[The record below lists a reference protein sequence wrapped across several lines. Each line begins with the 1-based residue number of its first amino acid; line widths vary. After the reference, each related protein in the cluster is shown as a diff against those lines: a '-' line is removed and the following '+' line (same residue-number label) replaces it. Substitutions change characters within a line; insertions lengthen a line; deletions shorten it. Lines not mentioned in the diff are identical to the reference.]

1 MGLFSKKK
9 NGISETERKRL
20 WDGLAEFLRLN
31 FKPDEAPRADACGAS
46 APASM
51 NNAMLGAA
59 ATVAGARNEAVSAF
73 MMNAAMP
80 MAMQASMPADM
91 AQAYAEAAETVE
103 DAAESAGAAVAEICE
118 EAEEVTESAEEKA
131 AETEEEELA
140 ALAENAAEDAAHS
153 FPVSPETLKYKERK
167 SGISLLRKKSMRRED
182 ACYGAASKEERAD
195 AAQFDKADVMQMMS
209 MDMMRDEAAPSM
221 KETAAKSAA
230 KKRSLT
236 DVVAQVGET
245 WQQSLLRKIDEKGF
259 SDSEVYKRAGLDRKL
274 FSKIRCNEAYQP
286 KKSTAVAF
294 ALALQL
300 SLDETRD
307 MLSRA
312 GYALSPSS
320 RFDLIVEYF
329 IENDVFDIDTINEA
343 LFDHGEALLGA

>member
-31 FKPDEAPRADACGAS
+31 FKPDEAPHADACGAS

-80 MAMQASMPADM
+80 MAMQAVMPADM
-91 AQAYAEAAETVE
+91 SQAYAEVAETAE
-103 DAAESAGAAVAEICE
+103 DAAETAEEAVAEICE
-118 EAEEVTESAEEKA
+118 EAEEVAEA
-131 AETEEEELA
+131 SEEELA
-140 ALAENAAEDAAHS
+140 EQAEDAAEDAANS
-153 FPVSPETLKYKERK
+153 FPVSPERLKYKERK
-167 SGISLLRKKSMRRED
+167 AGISMLRKKSMRREN

-209 MDMMRDEAAPSM
+209 MDMMRDEAAPSK
-221 KETAAKSAA
+221 KETVGKAEA

-236 DVVAQVGET
+236 DVVSQVGET

-343 LFDHGEALLGA
+343 LYDHGEALLGA

>member
-80 MAMQASMPADM
+80 MAMQAAMPADTS
-91 AQAYAEAAETVE
+91 QVYAEAAETAE
-103 DAAESAGAAVAEICE
+103 DAAEIAEETFAEICE
-118 EAEEVTESAEEKA
+118 EAEEVTATAEEAVAEVCDASEDVAEAA
-131 AETEEEELA
+131 AEEVVEAAEKKAVETAEANFAEVCDAAEEVTEAAEEELA
-140 ALAENAAEDAAHS
+140 ELAGEAAEDAAHS

-167 SGISLLRKKSMRRED
+167 AGISLLRKKSMRREN

-209 MDMMRDEAAPSM
+209 MDMMRDEDAPSK
-221 KETAAKSAA
+221 KETVGKAEA

-236 DVVAQVGET
+236 DVVSQVGET

-259 SDSEVYKRAGLDRKL
+259 SDSEVYKRADVSKQL
-274 FSKIRCNEAYQP
+274 FSIFH
-286 KKSTAVAF
+286 VIIV
-294 ALALQL
+294 
-300 SLDETRD
+300 SL
-307 MLSRA
+307 
-312 GYALSPSS
+312 
-320 RFDLIVEYF
+320 
-329 IENDVFDIDTINEA
+329 ENGFS
-343 LFDHGEALLGA
+343 